1 MTWEAMPIMNF
12 FRKLWQDLKR
22 GEMHAG
28 TVAWEVLC
36 IAFLLMVVLL
46 AAGKQFIQYLLD

>member
-1 MTWEAMPIMNF
+1 MPIMNF